1 MKVWKEKMRFPFI
14 QNRRDAV
21 EFARLTGVDA
31 LAVSI
36 GTVHGVYKKHPKM
49 DFERLAKIR
58 SMIEIPLVMQ
68 RRVRIVGRRFPCG
81 GQQRDE

>member
-1 MKVWKEKMRFPFI
+1 M
-14 QNRRDAV
+14 
-21 EFARLTGVDA
+21 DA

-36 GTVHGVYKKHPKM
+36 GTVHGVYKKAPKM

-58 SMIEIPLVMQ
+58 SMIEIPLVMHGGQ
-68 RRVRIVGRRFPCG
+68 GVGRRFPCG